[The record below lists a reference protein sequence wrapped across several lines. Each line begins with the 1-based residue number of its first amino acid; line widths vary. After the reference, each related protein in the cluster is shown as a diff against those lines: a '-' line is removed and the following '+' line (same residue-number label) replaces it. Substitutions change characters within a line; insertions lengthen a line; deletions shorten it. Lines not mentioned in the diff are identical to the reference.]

1 MATPKWRIP
10 FKSLAERTCRVDI
23 YDLTTPDYSGSTTT
37 LVGAAD
43 PIVIDEDNDDD
54 LTNVVRTQSGYL
66 NIIETDD
73 TTAAIE
79 ALKPE
84 KNTSRRVELYVDN
97 VLTWCG
103 LMQAQT
109 FENAW
114 VPNPRQMSFPI
125 MSPLA
130 LAPDTDMP
138 TYNPPSREMLCKLL
152 SDAIGK
158 LNDGGAGIEL
168 VVWPKEADRL
178 LSEKATTLAV
188 CPYNSDHDTT
198 AASPDLMKPDTV
210 QYTIEGI
217 CNCFG
222 WMVHDAPGKLIFSKF
237 DGTGDYLEA
246 TPANLATYSNVS
258 EATYDGDTVLTMTD
272 YLTPA
277 DAQGVESIL
286 MPYEKVRLNYDGDVV
301 KNAQFDFNHL
311 TYLSEDIY
319 EIGGIQ
325 YQYIA
330 YFKSETPELTGYS
343 PDGWLRLTNQF
354 NTSNNSLK
362 YEGVNPCVCGSVS
375 KQNDGLLIVH
385 WSSWGSTSQP
395 SQIAYDDLL
404 FTVTFYERP
413 TADSFFVKY
422 DQAWG
427 GMLAEL
433 NSDENHDRPRV
444 GLRLKCGD
452 KWYHGNGSWT
462 TTRPSS
468 HYYNFGKVTSCPFGD
483 PIEVHFYDA
492 SNQTQPQGL
501 SQWDIYNLISN
512 IHLETVDAVFSEYK
526 ISNKG
531 YTELKLGDGDG
542 RNIGDIYLG
551 FNAYY
556 KNSNLIG
563 TLILWNQDTWFT
575 NYHYLLYSREQLVLK
590 CRRTTTVLPYYAKCA
605 LLSFFGHQWRLI
617 AASSNPWND
626 EITVTLQRSL
636 EPQNE

>member
-1 MATPKWRIP
+1 MATPKWTIP

-97 VLTWCG
+97 TLTWCG

-114 VPNPRQMSFPI
+114 VPNPRQMAFPI
-125 MSPLA
+125 MSPLT

-168 VVWPKEADRL
+168 VVWPEETKL
-178 LSEKATTLAV
+178 LSEKVTTLAV
-188 CPYNSDHDTT
+188 CPYNNDHDTT
-198 AASPDLMKPDTV
+198 AQSPSLMKPDTV

-286 MPYEKVRLNYDGDVV
+286 MPFEKVRLNYDGDVV
-301 KNAQFDFNHL
+301 KNALFDFNHL
-311 TYLSEDIY
+311 TYVSDDSWQDLQFIS
-319 EIGGIQ
+319 
-325 YQYIA
+325 

-343 PDGWLRLTNQF
+343 PEGWLRETNEF
-354 NTSNNSLK
+354 TGAGNFLR
-362 YEGVNPCVCGSVS
+362 YEGVNPCVCGS
-375 KQNDGLLIVH
+375 KQSQQNGLLYRK
-385 WSSWGSTSQP
+385 TSGQTTP
-395 SQIAYDDLL
+395 GYIAYEDFL
-404 FTVTFYERP
+404 FKVTFFERP
-413 TADSFFVKY
+413 TDSSFFVRF

-427 GMLAEL
+427 PMLYDLKSNE
-433 NSDENHDRPRV
+433 DHDRPRV
-444 GLRLKCGD
+444 GIRLKCGD
-452 KWYHGNGSWT
+452 KWYHDNGSWT
-462 TTRPSS
+462 TTAPTSS
-468 HYYNFGKVTSCPFGD
+468 RYNFGKVTNTPAGE
-483 PIEVHFYDA
+483 PIEVYFHDL
-492 SNQTQPQGL
+492 SNQTLQ
-501 SQWDIYNLISN
+501 SQFTQFDIYNLISD
-512 IHLETVDAVFSEYK
+512 IHLETSDAIFSEYK
-526 ISNKG
+526 WTNKG

-556 KNSNLIG
+556 RNSNMIG
-563 TLILWNQDTWFT
+563 TQFLTQQNWFT
-575 NYHYLLYSREQLVLK
+575 NYHYLLFSREQLQLK
-590 CRRTTTVLPYYAKCA
+590 CRRTATLLPYYAKCA
-605 LLSFFGHQWRLI
+605 LMSFFGKTWRLI

-636 EPQNE
+636 EPQNEE

>member
-1 MATPKWRIP
+1 MATPKWTIP
-10 FKSLAERTCRVDI
+10 FKSLSERTCRVDI

-54 LTNVVRTQSGYL
+54 LTNVVRAQSGYL

-168 VVWPKEADRL
+168 VVWPKETNRL
-178 LSEKATTLAV
+178 LSEKVTTLAV

-198 AASPDLMKPDTV
+198 AQSPSLMKPDTV

-222 WMVHDAPGKLIFSKF
+222 WMVHDAPGKLIFTKF

-246 TPANLATYSNVS
+246 TPTNLATYSNVS
-258 EATYDGDTVLTMTD
+258 EATYDGDTVLSMTD

-277 DAQGVESIL
+277 DAQGVESLL

-311 TYLSEDIY
+311 TYVSDDSWQDLQFIS
-319 EIGGIQ
+319 
-325 YQYIA
+325 

-343 PDGWLRLTNQF
+343 PEGWLRETNEF
-354 NTSNNSLK
+354 TSAGNFLR
-362 YEGVNPCVCGSVS
+362 YEGVNPCVCGS
-375 KQNDGLLIVH
+375 KQSQQNGLLYRKIFSQTTP
-385 WSSWGSTSQP
+385 SS
-395 SQIAYDDLL
+395 IAYETFL
-404 FTVTFYERP
+404 FKVTFFERP
-413 TADSFFVKY
+413 TDSSFFVRF

-427 GMLAEL
+427 PMLYDLKSNE
-433 NSDENHDRPRV
+433 DHDRPRV
-444 GLRLKCGD
+444 GIRLKCGD
-452 KWYHGNGSWT
+452 KWYHDNGSWT
-462 TTRPSS
+462 TTAPTSS
-468 HYYNFGKVTSCPFGD
+468 VNNFGKVTNTPAGD
-483 PIEVHFYDA
+483 PIEVYFHDL
-492 SNQTQPQGL
+492 SNQSLQSQFTQF
-501 SQWDIYNLISN
+501 DIYNLISD
-512 IHLETVDAVFSEYK
+512 IHLETSDAIFSEYK
-526 ISNKG
+526 WTNKG

-542 RNIGDIYLG
+542 RNTGDIYLG

-556 KNSNLIG
+556 RNSNMIG
-563 TLILWNQDTWFT
+563 TQFLTQQNWFT
-575 NYHYLLYSREQLVLK
+575 NYHYLLYSREQLQLK
-590 CRRTTTVLPYYAKCA
+590 CRRTATLLPYYAKCA
-605 LLSFFGHQWRLI
+605 LMSFFGKTWRLI
-617 AASSNPWND
+617 AASAAPWND
-626 EITVTLQRSL
+626 EVTVTLQRSL
-636 EPQNE
+636 EPISE